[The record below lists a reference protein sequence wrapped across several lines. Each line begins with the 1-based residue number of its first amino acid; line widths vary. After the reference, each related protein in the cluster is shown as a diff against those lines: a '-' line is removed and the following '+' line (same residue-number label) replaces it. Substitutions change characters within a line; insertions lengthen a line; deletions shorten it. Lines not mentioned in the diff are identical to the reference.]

1 MEEVQ
6 IDIAIADTVPEYLL
20 GDSGRIGQIVSKLLQ
35 NILYLTED
43 KQINIQVSGY
53 SASYA
58 TMLVLRIAN
67 SGYGISEERFR
78 DIQEYLRNSE
88 QRLSGLDENSG
99 FGMSMVYLLIRQM
112 SGKLVLEKAD
122 NGGIAFMV
130 NVPQLEIGED

>member
-1 MEEVQ
+1 M
-6 IDIAIADTVPEYLL
+6 
-20 GDSGRIGQIVSKLLQ
+20 
-35 NILYLTED
+35 
-43 KQINIQVSGY
+43 
-53 SASYA
+53 
-58 TMLVLRIAN
+58 
-67 SGYGISEERFR
+67 
-78 DIQEYLRNSE
+78 RNSE